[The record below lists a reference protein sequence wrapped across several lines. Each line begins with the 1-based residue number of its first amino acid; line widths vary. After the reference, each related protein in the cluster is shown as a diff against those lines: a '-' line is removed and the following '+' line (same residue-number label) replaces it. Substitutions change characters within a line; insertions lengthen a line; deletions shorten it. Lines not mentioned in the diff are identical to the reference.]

1 MTALGTVASI
11 HRFPVKSMQGESLTE
26 VELGAD
32 GMVGDRTWAL
42 RDIETGKL
50 ASAKRPRPWAALLEC
65 VATGAGDDVEIA
77 LPTGEDFH
85 IHDPG
90 LPVALEAFLGRTV
103 AVEASERAQQGTY
116 DSEWP
121 EIEGVD
127 LAGDMEL
134 PTNITGEGTSF
145 IDLGILHL
153 LTTTS
158 LATLAEADP
167 DLVLDIRRF
176 RPSLCSRPRPGRLP
190 GERRL
195 GRRDAAASAPDGR
208 RRGGRHPAH
217 PRCIMTTLAQG
228 GAPRQPGMLQ
238 TLARINRR
246 TSVTSGPSPAWAPT
260 RPSPAPG
267 WSGRATR
274 SACADSAAGTGRWG
288 VSGTAPKHAPRGP
301 RFGGEATGCVRSP
314 PIGGKD

>member
-1 MTALGTVASI
+1 MTAVGSVASI

-26 VELGAD
+26 VELVAD

-50 ASAKRPRPWAALLEC
+50 ASAKRPRPWAALLDC

-85 IHDPG
+85 IRDPG
-90 LPVALEAFLGRTV
+90 LPLALEALLGRTV
-103 AVEASERAQQGTY
+103 AVEESERAQQGTY

-127 LAGDMEL
+127 LVGDLEL

-158 LATLAEADP
+158 LATLADAGPELA
-167 DLVLDIRRF
+167 LDIRRF
-176 RPSLCSRPRPGRLP
+176 RPSLVLETPDLQGFPENDDWAGATLRIGT
-190 GERRL
+190 GD
-195 GRRDAAASAPDGR
+195 DAAEVTIGVPT
-208 RRGGRHPAH
+208 
-217 PRCIMTTLAQG
+217 PRCIMTTLAQSDM
-228 GAPRQPGMLQ
+228 PRQLGILQ

-246 TSVTSGPSPAWAPT
+246 SSDLGSFACLGAYATVA
-260 RPSPAPG
+260 RPG
-267 WSGRATR
+267 VVR
-274 SACADSAAGTGRWG
+274 TGDEIAR
-288 VSGTAPKHAPRGP
+288 R
-301 RFGGEATGCVRSP
+301 
-314 PIGGKD
+314 